1 MKVAVSRILP
11 TYFLAILLLISA
23 SISHVLGGG
32 TFNLTIGFFLL
43 PPMALVSAAFAVY
56 SRSQTFV
63 DLEFLASL
71 IVFQFLTHM
80 SLQYQSGVSDTRMV
94 LSHFAAISTSY
105 LIGSKIEGLILGF
118 IALTK
123 KYLVLNISF
132 KIPAFPEPVRFKFS
146 NWVSPVIT
154 SFVPFRFSGLA
165 PPQFSA
171 L

>member
-1 MKVAVSRILP
+1 MLNLHRLLGTS
-11 TYFLAILLLISA
+11 FLALLLLVSS
-23 SISHVLGGG
+23 SISHVMGGG
-32 TFNLTIGFFLL
+32 SFNLTIGFFLL

-71 IVFQFLTHM
+71 IIFQFLTHM

-94 LSHFAAISTSY
+94 LSHFAAISISY
-105 LIGSKIEGLILGF
+105 LIGSKVEGLILGF

-123 KYLVLNISF
+123 KYLVLNIGF

-154 SFVPFRFSGLA
+154 SFVPYRFSGLA
-165 PPQFSA
+165 PPQLSA